1 MLYKLPSY
9 SPDSFLILISAL
21 LLWRPAAEL
30 TNETLGV
37 MLILTPFETSLR
49 GWCRFLRLRRLI
61 LQTSDWKE
69 RNGFMLFRT
78 YLISFFIELLFA
90 SFIDEK
96 LSVVKEISG
105 EVFGPLQRDNNSF

>member
-1 MLYKLPSY
+1 
-9 SPDSFLILISAL
+9 
-21 LLWRPAAEL
+21 
-30 TNETLGV
+30 
-37 MLILTPFETSLR
+37 
-49 GWCRFLRLRRLI
+49 
-61 LQTSDWKE
+61 
-69 RNGFMLFRT
+69 MLFRT